1 MSIETLRRLIDKYG
15 AHCTLAEAIIREG
28 RARIRQR
35 LGLPLDATEEEV
47 HAAIRHKYN
56 RIVRD
61 QNADTQKGNPS

>member
-35 LGLPLDATEEEV
+35 LGLPLDASEAEVDAATEQMVKDIIEGRPY
-47 HAAIRHKYN
+47 AR
-56 RIVRD
+56 
-61 QNADTQKGNPS
+61 KGNPS